1 MTDDTGTD
9 NAVGDTSDD
18 TGTDNAVGGTSDDTR
33 TDENDTRTDETD
45 HADDADDADDG
56 RTDPIVRHGREG
68 DLLAALRVLEGAM
81 LEIGATQIRRRT
93 ESGEVL
99 VAEVD
104 GRVVGALVRDG
115 DHVEAIAVH
124 PDRRG
129 TGIGRALI
137 EAALDE
143 TGRLTAEFR
152 AEVRPFYESLGF
164 EIEDADADADE
175 SQRDGRLWGECVRP
189 DP

>member
-1 MTDDTGTD
+1 MTDDADTVD
-9 NAVGDTSDD
+9 AAGDTSDD
-18 TGTDNAVGGTSDDTR
+18 TGTSDTGTDD
-33 TDENDTRTDETD
+33 TD
-45 HADDADDADDG
+45 HADDANDTDG
-56 RTDPIVRHGREG
+56 GGVNPTVRHGREG

-99 VAEVD
+99 VAEID

-129 TGIGRALI
+129 TGIGRSLI
-137 EAALDE
+137 EAALAE

-152 AEVRPFYESLGF
+152 DEVRPFYESLGF
-164 EIEDADADADE
+164 DIEDADETTDADADE
-175 SQRDGRLWGECVRP
+175 SQSDERLWGECVRSGQ
-189 DP
+189 